1 MSEKKKH
8 HNHEHGK
15 KGVNPFAT
23 DENDVKAENTN
34 AEETKVDETPEMTKE
49 RASANE
55 SEEKDEKTPEKK
67 KGVFDGLFGKDEIAK
82 LKAENEELKNRYLRL
97 AADFENFRKR
107 QATERE
113 SLIKYGMEE
122 MFKKMI
128 EICDNFDR
136 AKKALEKSDS
146 AESMKEAFEVLHKQF
161 TESLKKLGLEEI
173 DAEGKQFDPNLHE
186 AVMQTPSD
194 EHPEETILNE
204 LQKGY
209 KYANKVLRPSMV
221 NVSVKQ

>member
-23 DENDVKAENTN
+23 DENDVKTENGN
-34 AEETKVDETPEMTKE
+34 VEETKVDETPETTE
-49 RASANE
+49 EQDSANE
-55 SEEKDEKTPEKK
+55 NEEKDEKTAEKK

-122 MFKKMI
+122 
-128 EICDNFDR
+128 
-136 AKKALEKSDS
+136 
-146 AESMKEAFEVLHKQF
+146 QF